1 MRRLRFIVNFP
12 FPSPAER
19 LLIWRRAFPAGVP
32 LEANLNVER
41 LARLNL
47 TGGNIHSIA
56 INAAFLA
63 ASRGSDVV
71 TLPMILEAA
80 RSELRKLGKQFS
92 EADFRA

>member
-1 MRRLRFIVNFP
+1 M
-12 FPSPAER
+12 
-19 LLIWRRAFPAGVP
+19 P
-32 LEANLNVER
+32 LDANLNFER

-63 ASRGSDVV
+63 ASRGSAVV

-80 RSELRKLGKQFS
+80 RSELRKLDKQFS
-92 EADFRA
+92 EADFRP